1 MRGRSTINFLAMCS
15 IKPLQITYI
24 TMLLLTGLLTGCGGV
39 PRAYFYEGPT
49 GDRFYETTSEKVE
62 QIMEGQAVWETRVP
76 NILWVTTRGEVVDI
90 TAAVG
95 TTKFVQAK
103 EFFPIREN
111 SEEQSRLLWGF
122 RDTGRDNLLVEL
134 KDITSFVVR
143 KVPWNEVK
151 QDWDLNGFD
160 IVTETGRCRPI
171 TMDLKAPTLLS
182 NPFGESPYKD
192 PSMKRRNCLNLVW
205 EMPLSM
211 IIITPILY
219 SVLVLGPFVY

>member
-1 MRGRSTINFLAMCS
+1 MRGRSTVNFLAMCS
-15 IKPLQITYI
+15 VKPLQITYI
-24 TMLLLTGLLTGCGGV
+24 TMLLLTVLLTGCGGV
-39 PRAYFYEGPT
+39 PRAYFYEGPS

-62 QIMEGQAVWETRVP
+62 QIMEGQAVWETQVP
-76 NILWVTTRGEVVDI
+76 DILWVTTRGEVVDI

-103 EFFPIREN
+103 DFFPIREN

-134 KDITSFVVR
+134 KDITSFLVR

-151 QDWDLNGFD
+151 QDWDLSGFD

-171 TMDLKAPTLLS
+171 TMDLKTPTLLS
-182 NPFGESPYKD
+182 NPFGEFPSKD

-205 EMPLSM
+205 EIPLSV
-211 IIITPILY
+211 IIITPIVYTGL
-219 SVLVLGPFVY
+219 VLVPLAH